1 MNRLKNTIEKMG
13 KMAPVTPAIR
23 SAPATRDSY
32 RSFHRTGPELLVTR
46 ILMVNGPLTS
56 KEIWRIYE
64 RSQGI
69 EGQER
74 YWPSLTKLKDTLKFM
89 RTNEK
94 IASNGYSYRDH
105 IFRGW
110 KVQEQRALK
119 YVHPEVIEDIQ
130 KEIAKRDNL

>member
-23 SAPATRDSY
+23 SAPATRDIY
-32 RSFHRTGPELLVTR
+32 KRFHRTGPELLVTR

-64 RSQGI
+64 RMQGL
-69 EGQER
+69 EEQEK

-89 RTNEK
+89 KMNEK
-94 IASNGYSYRDH
+94 ITSNGYSYRDH

-110 KVQEQRALK
+110 K
-119 YVHPEVIEDIQ
+119 I
-130 KEIAKRDNL
+130 